1 VPDEGDASVAPTTG
15 PPAARWSVLAL
26 AGLAAFLV
34 SFDSTVMVLALP
46 AIASDFHAS
55 VPAIADLGSIFGVGA
70 IVGLPIAML
79 ADQRGRRRLL
89 AVAVGGLSLA
99 NLASAA
105 APGLWWLAAI
115 RAVAVAFET
124 VASSIAIALV
134 IEEVAA
140 RRRGLAVAGLTIAA
154 GAGTGLTTVIY
165 PVVAPH
171 WRWLYWVG
179 GLGLVAAVALARWLP
194 ESRAWA
200 AARPERLPIAV
211 LLRPPWRRRLLLLAG
226 SAALGSVL
234 YEPAGL
240 LIALFASRDL
250 GLGPPVISAVVVV
263 SGLASVP
270 AFVAGGRLSDQLGRR
285 RLAAGLSL
293 MTAVFAA
300 GTFAGI
306 TAFYWIGNVLW
317 SVVASAA
324 VPVIGAWAG
333 ELFPTRARA
342 TSEAATALAATAGGV
357 AGLQL
362 VGLLQPRI
370 GLGPGVALAG
380 CAAII
385 GAALLLLLPETGGEP
400 LPP

>member
-1 VPDEGDASVAPTTG
+1 MHDEGDASVAPTTD
-15 PPAARWSVLAL
+15 PAARWSVLAL
-26 AGLAAFLV
+26 AGLAVFFV
-34 SFDSTVMVLALP
+34 SFDSSVMVLALP

-55 VPAIADLGSIFGVGA
+55 VPAIAGLGSIFGLGA
-70 IVGLPIAML
+70 IAGLPITML

-89 AVAVGGLSLA
+89 AVAVAGFSLA

-105 APGLWWLAAI
+105 APGLWWLAGI

-124 VASSIAIALV
+124 VAASIAMALV

-140 RRRGLAVAGLTIAA
+140 HRRGMAVAGLTIAA
-154 GAGTGLTTVIY
+154 GAGTALTTVLY
-165 PVVAPH
+165 PVVAPR
-171 WRWLYWVG
+171 WRWLYLVG
-179 GLGLVAAVALARWLP
+179 SLGLVAAIALARWLP
-194 ESRAWA
+194 ESRTWA

-211 LLRPPWRRRLLLLAG
+211 LLRPPWRRRLLVLAG

-240 LIALFASRDL
+240 LVALFASRNL
-250 GLGPPVISAVVVV
+250 SLGPPVISAVVVV

-293 MTAVFAA
+293 MAAVFAV

-342 TSEAATALAATAGGV
+342 TSEASTALAATAGGV
-357 AGLQL
+357 VGLQL

-370 GLGPGVALAG
+370 GLGPSIALAG
-380 CAAII
+380 TAAIA

>member
-1 VPDEGDASVAPTTG
+1 V
-15 PPAARWSVLAL
+15 
-26 AGLAAFLV
+26 AAFFV
-34 SFDSTVMVLALP
+34 SFDGSVMVLALP

-55 VPAIADLGSIFGVGA
+55 VPAIADLGSIFGLGA
-70 IVGLPIAML
+70 IIGLPIAMM
-79 ADQRGRRRLL
+79 ADRQGRRRLL
-89 AVAVGGLSLA
+89 AVAVAGFSVA

-124 VASSIAIALV
+124 VAGSIAIALV

-140 RRRGLAVAGLTIAA
+140 RWRGLAVAGLTIAA
-154 GAGTGLTTVIY
+154 GAGAGLTIVLY
-165 PVVAPH
+165 PVLAPH
-171 WRWLYWVG
+171 WRWLYLLG
-179 GLGLVAAVALARWLP
+179 CPGLVAALVMARWLP

-211 LLRPPWRRRLLLLAG
+211 LLRPPWRRRLLLLAA

-240 LIALFASRDL
+240 LVALFASRRL
-250 GLGPPVISAVVVV
+250 GLGPPAISAVMVA

-270 AFVAGGRLSDQLGRR
+270 AFVVGGRLSDQWGRR

-293 MTAVFAA
+293 MTAVFAV

-306 TAFYWIGNVLW
+306 TTFYWVGNVLW

-324 VPVIGAWAG
+324 IPVVGAWAG

-357 AGLQL
+357 AGLQV
-362 VGLLQPRI
+362 VGVLQPRI
-370 GLGPGVALAG
+370 GLGAGVALAG
-380 CAAII
+380 LAAIA

>member
-1 VPDEGDASVAPTTG
+1 
-15 PPAARWSVLAL
+15 
-26 AGLAAFLV
+26 
-34 SFDSTVMVLALP
+34 MVLALP
-46 AIASDFHAS
+46 AIASDFRAS
-55 VPAIADLGSIFGVGA
+55 VPAIADLGSIFGLGA
-70 IVGLPIAML
+70 VAGLPIAMM
-79 ADQRGRRRLL
+79 ADRQGRRRLL
-89 AVAVGGLSLA
+89 AVAVAGFSLA

-124 VASSIAIALV
+124 VAGSIAIALV

-140 RRRGLAVAGLTIAA
+140 RWRGLAVAGLTIAA
-154 GAGTGLTTVIY
+154 GAGAGLTIVLY

-171 WRWLYWVG
+171 WRWLYLLG
-179 GLGLVAAVALARWLP
+179 APGLIAALAMARWLP

-211 LLRPPWRRRLLLLAG
+211 LLRPPWRRRLLLLVA

-240 LIALFASRDL
+240 LVALFASRRL
-250 GLGPPVISAVVVV
+250 GLGPPAISAVMVV

-270 AFVAGGRLSDQLGRR
+270 AFLVGGRLSDNWGRR

-293 MTAVFAA
+293 MTAVFAVV
-300 GTFAGI
+300 TFAGI
-306 TAFYWIGNVLW
+306 TTFYWVGNVLW

-324 VPVIGAWAG
+324 VPVVGAWAG

-357 AGLQL
+357 AGLQV
-362 VGLLQPRI
+362 VGMLQPRI
-370 GLGPGVALAG
+370 GLGAGVALAG
-380 CAAII
+380 LAAVA